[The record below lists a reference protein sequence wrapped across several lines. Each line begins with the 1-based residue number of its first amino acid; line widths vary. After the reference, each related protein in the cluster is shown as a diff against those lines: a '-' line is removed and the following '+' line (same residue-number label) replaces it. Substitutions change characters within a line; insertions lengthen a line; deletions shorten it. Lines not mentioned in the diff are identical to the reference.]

1 MPEPEP
7 IDYKSAG
14 VDLDTYEET
23 MAQLPPLLKRTY
35 TPRVLD
41 WPGGFAGLFRLDDQI
56 GLLSRRYRDPVLV
69 ASTDGVGTKLKLAF
83 ATGRHATVGIDLVAM
98 SVNDCICAGAEP
110 LIFLDYVAMS
120 RDNPALTRE
129 VVKGISDGCVE
140 AECALLGG
148 ETAILPEFYQG
159 GEYDLAGLLRRRG
172 RAQAGARRL
181 GDPRRRQGHRPGQ
194 LGPALQRLQPGPQ
207 DRLRPRRAC
216 KPESHVEALG
226 RTVADEFLEPTRIYV
241 RALKTVYRHYRVKR
255 TVHGIAHI
263 TGGGLIDNPP
273 RVLPEG
279 LAIRLRRGSWDVPP
293 VFPWLQAQGNVPD
306 DEMFRVFNMGIG
318 LVLIVADYYADA
330 IARYLRTEVNVPV
343 LGHRRG
349 DRGRQERGLGVTTD
363 GHVPESPA
371 ISALWRNTMRW
382 SGTADSARMT
392 GFELLD
398 GLIVEKLPRDFR
410 HIAVNH
416 RLFLRLLE
424 RPPSR
429 GKSIPETRS
438 TFPTGR
444 CGNAPSRLEPDVT
457 IVRGDERKFADH
469 FPSRKT

>member
-1 MPEPEP
+1 MPEP

-35 TPRVLD
+35 TPRVID

-83 ATGRHATVGIDLVAM
+83 ATGRHATVGVDLVAM
-98 SVNDCICAGAEP
+98 SVNDCLCAGAEP

-120 RDNPALTRE
+120 RDDPALTRQ
-129 VVKGISDGCVE
+129 VVSGISDGCVE

-148 ETAILPEFYQG
+148 ETAILPEFYQK
-159 GEYDLAGLLRRRG
+159 GEYDLAGFCVGVVERKQVLDGTAIRAGDKVIGLASSGLHSNGYSLARKLAFDRG
-172 RAQAGARRL
+172 GLA
-181 GDPRRRQGHRPGQ
+181 PG
-194 LGPALQRLQPGPQ
+194 
-207 DRLRPRRAC
+207 
-216 KPESHVEALG
+216 SHVEALG

-241 RALKTVYRHYRVKR
+241 RAVKTVYRHYRVKR

-293 VFPWLQAQGNVPD
+293 VFPWLQSLGGVPD

-318 LVLIVADYYADA
+318 LVLIVADYYAEA
-330 IARYLRTEVNVPV
+330 IARYITNEVKIPAWIIGEVIEGERNVV
-343 LGHRRG
+343 W
-349 DRGRQERGLGVTTD
+349 
-363 GHVPESPA
+363 A
-371 ISALWRNTMRW
+371 
-382 SGTADSARMT
+382 
-392 GFELLD
+392 
-398 GLIVEKLPRDFR
+398 
-410 HIAVNH
+410 
-416 RLFLRLLE
+416 
-424 RPPSR
+424 
-429 GKSIPETRS
+429 
-438 TFPTGR
+438 
-444 CGNAPSRLEPDVT
+444 
-457 IVRGDERKFADH
+457 
-469 FPSRKT
+469 